1 MKISGENVDEKQTVE
16 TKKYSKKNRRKNSKP
31 RAIESVFDWV
41 DSFVVSL
48 VVVIVMFTFF
58 LGKVEVDGG
67 SMNDTLIDR
76 DQLIISDFNY
86 TPKNGDIVII
96 SRNYSNS
103 EEAAASSD
111 LPIVKRIIATAGQ
124 TVEIKDDAVF
134 VNDER
139 LEESYCKNKTMNK
152 GFVGK
157 QTVPEGCVFVLGD
170 NRENSH
176 DSRSSDIGFV
186 NTKYILGKVLLRIFP
201 FDSFTV
207 FN

>member
-16 TKKYSKKNRRKNSKP
+16 TKKYSKKNKRKNGKP

-111 LPIVKRIIATAGQ
+111 SPIVKRIIATAGQ